1 MKRFKNKLIAITLA
15 ISQVL
20 MPISYVVSA
29 LSDLRAE
36 TIVKEVELDNQ
47 PPLADLTAISK
58 KKVDI
63 VFCRRTNSRGESH
76 RS

>member
-1 MKRFKNKLIAITLA
+1 MKGFKNRLIATTLA

-20 MPISYVVSA
+20 MPITYIVSA

-47 PPLADLTAISK
+47 PSTAD
-58 KKVDI
+58 
-63 VFCRRTNSRGESH
+63 
-76 RS
+76 